1 MKEHN
6 MMRGRW
12 WGVLVVLLVA
22 AGGCATGNSQT
33 APTGTLNSQTAP
45 TGTLDKLTT
54 TRKIALGYRE
64 SSIPFSYVSSDKTP
78 VGYSVD
84 LCMRIVA
91 DLQRQ
96 IPDLQ
101 VTWVPVTVESRI
113 PALLNG
119 TIDLECG
126 STTNTL
132 GRQEQ
137 VDFSLTTFL
146 TGGSLLT
153 LAEAPLGSEIRSL
166 HIAVIP
172 GTTTEQVFKTFVTQ
186 NAAAVQFL
194 PVKDHAEG
202 LAALENRTADAYA
215 SDRIILIGLALT
227 AQNPT
232 RFALADRYFSYEPYA
247 LMLRRGD
254 LAFRLAV
261 NRVLAR
267 LYRSGQIL
275 EVYNRWFGRLGTPSA
290 LLVSLYAIEGLPE

>member
-1 MKEHN
+1 

-12 WGVLVVLLVA
+12 DLMLVVLLVA
-22 AGGCATGNSQT
+22 VGGCATVQSQS
-33 APTGTLNSQTAP
+33 APTS
-45 TGTLDKLTT
+45 TLDKLTA
-54 TRKIALGYRE
+54 TRSIALGYRE
-64 SSIPFSYVSSDKTP
+64 SSIPFSYVGAAHTP

-84 LCMRIVA
+84 LCTHIVA

-96 IPDLQ
+96 IPNLQ
-101 VTWVPVTVESRI
+101 VQWVPVTVESRI

-132 GRQEQ
+132 ARQEQ

-153 LAEAPLGSEIRSL
+153 LAEAPVGAELRNL
-166 HIAVIP
+166 RIAVIP
-172 GTTTEQVFKTFVTQ
+172 GTTTEQVLKTAVTQ
-186 NAAAVQFL
+186 SGAAVQFL
-194 PVKDHAEG
+194 AVPDHAAG
-202 LAALENRTADAYA
+202 LVALEQQTADAYA
-215 SDRIILIGLALT
+215 SDRIILIGLAL
-227 AQNPT
+227 AAPNPA
-232 RFALADRYFSYEPYA
+232 RFALVDRYFSYEPYA

-254 LAFRLAV
+254 PAFRLAV

-275 EVYNRWFGRLGTPSA
+275 EVYTHWFGRLGTPSA
-290 LLVSLYAIEGLPE
+290 LLLSLYAIEGVPE

>member
-1 MKEHN
+1 

-12 WGVLVVLLVA
+12 DLMLVVLLVA
-22 AGGCATGNSQT
+22 VGGCATVQSQP
-33 APTGTLNSQTAP
+33 APTS
-45 TGTLDKLTT
+45 TLDKLTA
-54 TRKIALGYRE
+54 TRRIALGYRE
-64 SSIPFSYVSSDKTP
+64 SSIPFSYVGANKTP
-78 VGYSVD
+78 VGYSVE
-84 LCMRIVA
+84 LCTRIVA

-101 VTWVPVTVESRI
+101 IQWVPVTVESRI

-132 GRQEQ
+132 ARQEQ

-153 LAEAPLGSEIRSL
+153 LAEAPVGAELRNL
-166 HIAVIP
+166 RIAVIP
-172 GTTTEQVFKTFVTQ
+172 GTTTEQVLKTAATESG
-186 NAAAVQFL
+186 AAVQF
-194 PVKDHAEG
+194 VAVSDHAAG
-202 LAALENRTADAYA
+202 LATLEQQTADAYA
-215 SDRIILIGLALT
+215 SDRIILIGLAL
-227 AQNPT
+227 AAPNPA
-232 RFALADRYFSYEPYA
+232 RFALFDRYFSYEPYA

-254 LAFRLAV
+254 PAFRLAV

-275 EVYNRWFGRLGTPSA
+275 EVYTHWFGRLGTPSA
-290 LLVSLYAIEGLPE
+290 LLLSLYAIEGVPE

>member
-1 MKEHN
+1 MR
-6 MMRGRW
+6 RGRW
-12 WGVLVVLLVA
+12 DLLLGILLLAV
-22 AGGCATGNSQT
+22 GGCATVQSQT
-33 APTGTLNSQTAP
+33 APTS
-45 TGTLDKLTT
+45 TLDKLTA
-54 TRKIALGYRE
+54 TRRIALGYRE
-64 SSIPFSYVSSDKTP
+64 SSIPFSYVGVDQKP

-84 LCMRIVA
+84 LCTRIVA

-101 VTWVPVTVESRI
+101 VQWVPVTVESRI

-126 STTNTL
+126 STTKTL
-132 GRQEQ
+132 ARQEQ

-153 LAEAPLGSEIRSL
+153 LAEAPVEAEL
-166 HIAVIP
+166 HNLRIAVIP
-172 GTTTEQVFKTFVTQ
+172 GTTTEQVLKTAVTQ
-186 NAAAVQFL
+186 SGAAVQF
-194 PVKDHAEG
+194 VAVADHAAG
-202 LAALENRTADAYA
+202 LAALERQTADAYA
-215 SDRIILIGLALT
+215 SDRIILIGLAL
-227 AQNPT
+227 AAPNPA

-254 LAFRLAV
+254 PAFRLAV

-275 EVYNRWFGRLGTPSA
+275 EVYSHWFGRLGTPSA
-290 LLVSLYAIEGLPE
+290 LLLSLYAIEGVPE

>member
-22 AGGCATGNSQT
+22 VGGCATGNSQT
-33 APTGTLNSQTAP
+33 APTGTGNSQTAP

-166 HIAVIP
+166 RLAVIP

-186 NAAAVQFL
+186 HAAAVQFL

-215 SDRIILIGLALT
+215 SDRIILIGLALN
-227 AQNPT
+227 AQDPR

-254 LAFRLAV
+254 QAFRLAV

-275 EVYNRWFGRLGTPSA
+275 EVYNRWFGRIGPPSA
-290 LLVSLYAIEGLPE
+290 LLISLYAIEGLPD

>member
-1 MKEHN
+1 

-12 WGVLVVLLVA
+12 DLMLVVLLVA
-22 AGGCATGNSQT
+22 VGGCATVQSQS
-33 APTGTLNSQTAP
+33 APTS
-45 TGTLDKLTT
+45 TLDKLTA
-54 TRKIALGYRE
+54 TRSIALGYRE
-64 SSIPFSYVSSDKTP
+64 SSIPFSYVGAAQTP

-84 LCMRIVA
+84 LCTHIVA

-96 IPDLQ
+96 IPNLQ
-101 VTWVPVTVESRI
+101 VQWVPVTVESRI

-132 GRQEQ
+132 ARQEQ

-153 LAEAPLGSEIRSL
+153 LAEAPVGAEIRNL
-166 HIAVIP
+166 RIAVIP
-172 GTTTEQVFKTFVTQ
+172 GTTTEQVLKTAVTQ
-186 NAAAVQFL
+186 SGAAVQFL
-194 PVKDHAEG
+194 AVPDHAAG
-202 LAALENRTADAYA
+202 LVALEQQTADAYA
-215 SDRIILIGLALT
+215 SDRIILIGLAL
-227 AQNPT
+227 AAPNPA
-232 RFALADRYFSYEPYA
+232 RFALVDRYFSYEPYA

-254 LAFRLAV
+254 PAFRLAV

-275 EVYNRWFGRLGTPSA
+275 EVYTHWFGRLGTPSA
-290 LLVSLYAIEGLPE
+290 LLLSLYAIEGVPE

>member
-1 MKEHN
+1 
-6 MMRGRW
+6 MMRDRLGV
-12 WGVLVVLLVA
+12 VLVVLLVA
-22 AGGCATGNSQT
+22 ASGCATVNSQT
-33 APTGTLNSQTAP
+33 APAS
-45 TGTLDKLTT
+45 TLDKLTA
-54 TRKIALGYRE
+54 TRTIALGHRE
-64 SSIPFSYVSSDKTP
+64 SSIPFSYVGSDKTP
-78 VGYSVD
+78 MGYSVD
-84 LCMRIVA
+84 LCTRIAA

-96 IPDLQ
+96 FPNLQ
-101 VTWVPVTVESRI
+101 VKWVPVTVENRI

-132 GRQEQ
+132 ARQEQ

-153 LAEAPLGSEIRSL
+153 LSEAPLVSELRSL
-166 HIAVIP
+166 RIAVIP
-172 GTTTEQVFKTFVTQ
+172 GTTTEQVLKAAVTQ
-186 NAAAVQFL
+186 SGAAVQFL
-194 PVKDHAEG
+194 PVTDHAAG

-227 AQNPT
+227 ARDPT

-254 LAFRLAV
+254 PAFRLAV

-275 EVYNRWFGRLGTPSA
+275 EVYTRWFGQLGTPSA
-290 LLVSLYAIEGLPE
+290 LLLSLYAIEGLPE

>member
-1 MKEHN
+1 
-6 MMRGRW
+6 
-12 WGVLVVLLVA
+12 
-22 AGGCATGNSQT
+22 
-33 APTGTLNSQTAP
+33 
-45 TGTLDKLTT
+45 
-54 TRKIALGYRE
+54 
-64 SSIPFSYVSSDKTP
+64 

-84 LCMRIVA
+84 LCLLIVA

-96 IPDLQ
+96 VPNLQ
-101 VTWVPVTVESRI
+101 VTWVPVTVENRI

-153 LAEAPLGSEIRSL
+153 LAEAPLESEFHSL
-166 HIAVIP
+166 RIAVIP
-172 GTTTEQVFKTFVTQ
+172 GTTTEHVFKTFVTQ
-186 NAAAVQFL
+186 SATAVQFL

-215 SDRIILIGLALT
+215 SDRIILIGLALN
-227 AQNPT
+227 AQDPK

-267 LYRSGQIL
+267 LYRSGQIV
-275 EVYNRWFGRLGTPSA
+275 EVYNRWFGRIGPPSA
-290 LLVSLYAIEGLPE
+290 LLVGMYAIEGLPD